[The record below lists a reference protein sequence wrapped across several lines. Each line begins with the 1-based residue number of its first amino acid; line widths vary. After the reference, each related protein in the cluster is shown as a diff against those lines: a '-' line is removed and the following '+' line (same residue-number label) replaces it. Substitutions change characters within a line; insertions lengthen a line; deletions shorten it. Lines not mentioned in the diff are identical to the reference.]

1 MGTKLK
7 RKEHESPKLLP
18 PLYCAEK
25 FKKPNTRKEK
35 KTSTLNLMSHSY
47 NEYCLLTNEHVRDPN
62 SEGDS

>member
-35 KTSTLNLMSHSY
+35 KHQRWIWWVTRTM
-47 NEYCLLTNEHVRDPN
+47 
-62 SEGDS
+62 